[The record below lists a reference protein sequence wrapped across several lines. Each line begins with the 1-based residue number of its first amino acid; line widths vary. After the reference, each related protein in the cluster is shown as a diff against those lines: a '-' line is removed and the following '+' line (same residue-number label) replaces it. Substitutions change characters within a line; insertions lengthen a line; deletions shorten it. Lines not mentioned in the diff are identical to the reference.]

1 MSRDSQARGWMITL
15 PEEHYPRE
23 KVEELLAKDS
33 YSYVGQLEEGG
44 KTAYRHWQI
53 FLQTKSPTRFSTL
66 KNLLAKAHI
75 EQRRGTITQ
84 AVEYVTKEDSRVE
97 GEPPLEWGE
106 IRGLSQGKRSDLD
119 ELRELA
125 LDSNMS
131 YDELLSEVPAASRH
145 HQMTRELLG
154 VRARR
159 EHGRQLRDV
168 QVTWLW
174 GAPGIGKTR
183 ALYDA
188 YNPADFFRVTDYK
201 NPFDAYSGEPIL
213 VLDEYRGQFPPA
225 LMLNLLDRYPLEL
238 PARYSNH
245 QAQFTQVIIIS
256 NFPPQE
262 CTEGWRERSKA
273 ALMRRLHRVI
283 HQTEEYPGSDESD

>member
-1 MSRDSQARGWMITL
+1 MSQDTQARGWMLTL

-23 KVEELLAKDS
+23 RVEELLAKDS

-75 EQRRGTITQ
+75 EQRRGTIAQ
-84 AVEYVTKEDSRVE
+84 AVAYVTKEDSRVPD
-97 GEPPLEWGE
+97 EPPLEWGE

-125 LDSNMS
+125 LASDMS

-145 HQMTRELLG
+145 HQMTKELLG

-159 EHGRQLRDV
+159 EYGRALRDV
-168 QVTWLW
+168 QVTWVW

-183 ALYDA
+183 AVYDWFD
-188 YNPADFFRVTDYK
+188 PTDFYRVTDYSH
-201 NPFDAYSGEPIL
+201 PFDGYDGEKVL
-213 VLDEYRGQFPPA
+213 VLDEFRGQLSRPLLF
-225 LMLNLLDRYPLEL
+225 NLLDRYPMEL
-238 PARYSNH
+238 PARYSNR
-245 QAQFTQVIIIS
+245 QAAFTRVVIVS
-256 NFPPQE
+256 NFSP
-262 CTEGWRERSKA
+262 ERISRDWDDRSQR
-273 ALMRRLHRVI
+273 ALLRRIHEVI
-283 HQTEEYPGSDESD
+283 HQTEEYNGVDESP